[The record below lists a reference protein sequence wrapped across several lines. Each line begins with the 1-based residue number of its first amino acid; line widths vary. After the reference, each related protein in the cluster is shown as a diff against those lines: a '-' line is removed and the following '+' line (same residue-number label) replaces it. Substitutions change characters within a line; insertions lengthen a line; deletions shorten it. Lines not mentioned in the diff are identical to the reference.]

1 MTTQLL
7 AKLETAAVLP
17 LIEAADAQQG
27 IAIAR
32 ALQAAGIPVVEV
44 VQRTDASLECLAA
57 IVEAIPELVTGA
69 GTVLSADQAAAC
81 LDAGARFIVSP
92 GLDETVIETTRA
104 RNIDVIPGIVTPTEL
119 QHARRLGLRVVK
131 FFPASVAGGVAA
143 LRALASV
150 FRGTRFIPTGGISAA
165 SLAEYLSLDCVLACG
180 GSWMTPRDAVE
191 SGDFARITSLAA
203 SALALSKTA
212 RGAVNP

>member
-1 MTTQLL
+1 MQLL

-17 LIEAADAQQG
+17 LIEADDAQQG

-32 ALQAAGIPVVEV
+32 ALYAAGLPVVEV
-44 VQRTDASLECLAA
+44 VQRTDASLQCIAA
-57 IVEAIPELVTGA
+57 ISEALPGLLTGA

-92 GLDETVIETTRA
+92 GLDDAVVETTRA
-104 RNIDVIPGIVTPTEL
+104 RNVDVIPGIVTPTEL
-119 QHARRLGLRVVK
+119 QHALSLGLSVVK
-131 FFPASVAGGVAA
+131 FFPASVAGGVPA

-150 FRGTRFIPTGGISAA
+150 FRRTRFMPTGGITAA
-165 SLAEYLSLDCVLACG
+165 NLAEYLSLDCVLACG
-180 GSWMTPRDAVE
+180 GSWITPRGAVE

-203 SALALSKTA
+203 EALAVSKTA
-212 RGAVNP
+212 RGPVSR